1 MLSKINNRRFFH
13 LSLIVLIVLLQ
24 CLVLL
29 FWYLESSNDDKI
41 AKINTDVDHLNK
53 AQSYS
58 NQSQELLL
66 KSQML
71 YKDFLHNSDKNALDN
86 YFKTITELS
95 NSVTNLSSELNT
107 NLNLN
112 DTQKIVNLKGK
123 LNEIVQESSFLEKNK
138 IDETAIKKFDYQQ
151 ILNSI
156 SLDSI
161 VTRDN
166 VAKKSFFSR
175 IADAIS
181 GKYSIQKERI
191 ELIVS
196 YEYLN
201 KVKSGELKSELER
214 MLKDSDN
221 YYKNQITALKES
233 FGTTNGTH
241 PSLYVLND
249 KLINATSDLILE
261 YNALIKPLE
270 KQSHDEIQSIT
281 KTKAKQRN
289 YLIFFLTLLM
299 LLLSIV
305 VFRFTLFAFDL
316 EKKLVASQEKN
327 LKNLEYKNKIM
338 GMISHEVRSPL
349 NIISLYSKLVTS
361 KVTDPEMKEVFGSI
375 QHTTSNLLLLTNQIL
390 EYSKNE
396 NRKMILNKSNFY
408 LKQELTKMIEPLH
421 KLCVEN
427 GNQFHWKNTI
437 SNDCLVFSDVIKIN
451 QLFYNLVGNAL
462 KYTKNGTITVE
473 TKTEK
478 LVDETIQFHV
488 AVIDSGSGISKE
500 DMKNVFEDY
509 FQGSN
514 GINSMGIGLG
524 LKLCKEIVELFEGE
538 ISIQSELNKGTN
550 VSFVIQL
557 DLVKN

>member
-1 MLSKINNRRFFH
+1 MLNKINNRRFFH
-13 LSLIVLIVLLQ
+13 ISLLVLIVLLQ

-29 FWYLESSNDDKI
+29 FWYLESRSDTKI
-41 AKINTDVDHLNK
+41 AKINSDIAYLNK
-53 AQSYS
+53 AQSFS

-71 YKDFLHNSDKNALDN
+71 YKDFLHNNNKKALED
-86 YFKTITELS
+86 YYKTITELS
-95 NSVTNLSSELNT
+95 RSVANLDAELNT
-107 NLNLN
+107 NLELKENH
-112 DTQKIVNLKGK
+112 KIVDLKVK
-123 LNEIVQESSFLEKNK
+123 LDGIVQESSFLEKNS
-138 IDETAIKKFDYQQ
+138 IDETAIKKFNYQQ

-156 SLDSI
+156 RLDSI

-166 VAKKSFFSR
+166 LAKKSFFSR

-181 GKYSIQKERI
+181 GKYDIQKERI
-191 ELIVS
+191 EIIIS

-201 KVKSGELKSELER
+201 KVKSGEVKSEFER
-214 MLKDSDN
+214 ILKDADN

-233 FGTTNGTH
+233 FGNSDGTH
-241 PSLYVLND
+241 PSLYALND
-249 KLINATSDLILE
+249 KLMNIASDLVLE
-261 YNALIKPLE
+261 YNAMIKPLKKE
-270 KQSHDEIQSIT
+270 GLNEIQSIA
-281 KTKAKQRN
+281 KTQNKQRN
-289 YLIFFLTLLM
+289 YLIFILTVLM

-316 EKKLVASQEKN
+316 EKKLVASQEEISKN
-327 LKNLEYKNKIM
+327 LNYKNKIM

-375 QHTTSNLLLLTNQIL
+375 QHTTSTLLLLTNQIL

-396 NRKMILNKSNFY
+396 NRRMILNKSNFY
-408 LKQELTKMIEPLH
+408 LKQELTKMLEPLQ
-421 KLCVEN
+421 KLCEEN
-427 GNQFHWKNTI
+427 GNQFRWENSVI
-437 SNDCLVFSDVIKIN
+437 EDSLVFSDVVKIN

-462 KYTKNGTITVE
+462 KYTKNGTITVT

-478 LVDETIQFHV
+478 VESDFIHFQV

-524 LKLCKEIVELFEGE
+524 LKLCKEIVELFDGD

-550 VSFVIQL
+550 VSFVLKL
-557 DLVKN
+557 DLIKK

>member
-13 LSLIVLIVLLQ
+13 ISLLVLIVLLQ

-29 FWYLESSNDDKI
+29 FWYLESSSDDKI
-41 AKINTDVDHLNK
+41 TKINNDVEYLYK
-53 AQSYS
+53 AQSHA

-71 YKDFLHNSDKNALDN
+71 YKDFLQNNNKKALNS
-86 YFKTITELS
+86 YYKTIAELS
-95 NSVTNLSSELNT
+95 SSVANLESELNS
-107 NLNLN
+107 NSQLKS
-112 DTQKIVNLKGK
+112 DKKILDLKSK
-123 LNEIVQESSFLEKNK
+123 LDLIVQESSFLEKNK
-138 IDETAIKKFDYQQ
+138 IDETTIKKFDYQQ

-166 VAKKSFFSR
+166 VARKSFFSR

-181 GKYSIQKERI
+181 GKYNIQKERI
-191 ELIVS
+191 EIIIS
-196 YEYLN
+196 YEYQN
-201 KVKSGELKSELER
+201 KVKSGEVKSELER
-214 MLKDSDN
+214 ILKDADN
-221 YYKNQITALKES
+221 YYKNQMTVLKES
-233 FGTTNGTH
+233 FGASNGTH
-241 PSLYVLND
+241 PSLYALND
-249 KLINATSDLILE
+249 KLMDVASDLILE
-261 YNALIKPLE
+261 YNAMMKPLK
-270 KQSHDEIQSIT
+270 KQSLDEIKNIT
-281 KTKAKQRN
+281 NTKSKQRN

-299 LLLSIV
+299 LMLSIV

-316 EKKLVASQEKN
+316 EKKWVASQGKI

-375 QHTTSNLLLLTNQIL
+375 QHTTSTLLLLTNQIL

-396 NRKMILNKSNFY
+396 DRKMILNKSNFY
-408 LKQELTKMIEPLH
+408 LQEELTKMVEPLQ

-427 GNQFHWKNTI
+427 GNQFHWKNAITT
-437 SNDCLVFSDVIKIN
+437 DCLIFSDPIKIN

-478 LVDETIQFHV
+478 LVNDAIQFQV
-488 AVIDSGSGISKE
+488 TVIDTGFGISKE
-500 DMKNVFEDY
+500 DIKNVFEDY

-524 LKLCKEIVELFEGE
+524 LKLCKEIVELFDGD

-550 VSFVIQL
+550 VSFTLKL
-557 DLVKN
+557 DLIKE

>member
-1 MLSKINNRRFFH
+1 MLNKINNRRFFH
-13 LSLIVLIVLLQ
+13 ISLLVLIVLLQ

-29 FWYLESSNDDKI
+29 FWYLESRSDTKI
-41 AKINTDVDHLNK
+41 AKINSDIAYLNK
-53 AQSYS
+53 AQSFS

-71 YKDFLHNSDKNALDN
+71 YKDFLHNNNKKALED
-86 YFKTITELS
+86 YYKTITELS
-95 NSVTNLSSELNT
+95 SSVANLDAELNT
-107 NLNLN
+107 NLELKENH
-112 DTQKIVNLKGK
+112 KIVDLKVK
-123 LNEIVQESSFLEKNK
+123 LDGIVQESSFLEKNS
-138 IDETAIKKFDYQQ
+138 IDETAIKKFNYQQ

-166 VAKKSFFSR
+166 LAKKSFFSR

-181 GKYSIQKERI
+181 GKYDIQKERI
-191 ELIVS
+191 EIIIS

-201 KVKSGELKSELER
+201 KVKSGEVKSEFER
-214 MLKDSDN
+214 ILKDADN

-233 FGTTNGTH
+233 FGNSDGTH
-241 PSLYVLND
+241 PSLYALND
-249 KLINATSDLILE
+249 KLMNIASDLVLE
-261 YNALIKPLE
+261 YNAMIKPLKKE
-270 KQSHDEIQSIT
+270 GLNEIQSIA
-281 KTKAKQRN
+281 KTQTKQRN
-289 YLIFFLTLLM
+289 YLIFILTVLM

-316 EKKLVASQEKN
+316 EKKLVASQEEISKN
-327 LKNLEYKNKIM
+327 LNYKNKIM

-375 QHTTSNLLLLTNQIL
+375 QHTTSTLLLLTNQIL

-396 NRKMILNKSNFY
+396 NRRMILNKSNFY
-408 LKQELTKMIEPLH
+408 LKQELTKMLEPLQ
-421 KLCVEN
+421 KLCEEN
-427 GNQFHWKNTI
+427 GNQFRWENSVI
-437 SNDCLVFSDVIKIN
+437 EDSLVFSDVVKIN

-462 KYTKNGTITVE
+462 KYTKNGTITVT

-478 LVDETIQFHV
+478 VESDFIHFQV

-524 LKLCKEIVELFEGE
+524 LKLCKEIVELFDGD

-550 VSFVIQL
+550 VSFVLKL
-557 DLVKN
+557 DLIKK

>member
-13 LSLIVLIVLLQ
+13 ISLLVLIVLLQ

-29 FWYLESSNDDKI
+29 FWYLESSNDEKI
-41 AKINTDVDHLNK
+41 AKINNEVEYLNK

-71 YKDFLHNSDKNALDN
+71 YKDFLHNDNKNALDS
-86 YFKTITELS
+86 YYKTIAELS
-95 NSVTNLSSELNT
+95 SSVANLDLELNS
-107 NLNLN
+107 NSQLKDDN
-112 DTQKIVNLKGK
+112 KIVDLKGK
-123 LNEIVQESSFLEKNK
+123 LDAIVQESSFLEKNK
-138 IDETAIKKFDYQQ
+138 IDEKSIKKFDYQQ

-166 VAKKSFFSR
+166 VARKSFFSR

-181 GKYSIQKERI
+181 GKYNIQKERI
-191 ELIVS
+191 EIIIS

-201 KVKSGELKSELER
+201 KVKSGEIKSEFER
-214 MLKDSDN
+214 ILKDADN
-221 YYKNQITALKES
+221 YYKNQMTALKES
-233 FGTTNGTH
+233 FGGSDGSHSN
-241 PSLYVLND
+241 LYALND
-249 KLINATSDLILE
+249 KLVNVASDLILD
-261 YNALIKPLE
+261 YNAMIKPLKKE
-270 KQSHDEIQSIT
+270 GLDEIQSIA
-281 KTKAKQRN
+281 KTKSKQRN
-289 YLIFFLTLLM
+289 YLIFILTLLM

-316 EKKLVASQEKN
+316 EKKLVASQEQISKSLN
-327 LKNLEYKNKIM
+327 YKNKIM

-375 QHTTSNLLLLTNQIL
+375 QHTTSTLLLLTNQIL

-396 NRKMILNKSNFY
+396 DRKMILNKSNFY
-408 LKQELTKMIEPLH
+408 LKQELTKMIEPLQ
-421 KLCVEN
+421 KLCIES
-427 GNQFHWKNTI
+427 GNTFNWKNTI
-437 SNDCLVFSDVIKIN
+437 INDCLVFSDAIKIN

-478 LVDETIQFHV
+478 VVGETIQFHV

-524 LKLCKEIVELFEGE
+524 LKLCKENVALFDGD
-538 ISIQSELNKGTN
+538 ISIQSDLNKGTN
-550 VSFVIQL
+550 VSFVLQL